1 MTVLPFPVR
10 PAARAGT
17 AGPSRTAAV
26 TGTFW
31 SPQGPAGTF
40 TGTYRLER
48 LLDQY
53 GQTAAAGVFTGELVG
68 AGGEHL
74 GVASRRHTAAAELD
88 TEVDAFVARVGP
100 VDVNLLGFLVT
111 VRRVHGRRAA
121 GAAGAVDG
129 SPARHRRRAARPGG
143 VDGRGR
149 TRRLRRCGS
158 ARSRNEVVGC
168 STSH

>member
-10 PAARAGT
+10 PAAPAEADGR
-17 AGPSRTAAV
+17 SLTAAV

-53 GQTAAAGVFTGELVG
+53 GQTAAAGVFTGALVG
-68 AGGEHL
+68 AGGERL
-74 GVASRRHTAAAELD
+74 GIGSRRHTAAAELD
-88 TEVDAFVARVGP
+88 PTVDGYLARVGP

-111 VRRVHGRRAA
+111 VDEFTVAVPRALPEPPLAHLPATAGELLDRVVSAA
-121 GAAGAVDG
+121 GVDAA
-129 SPARHRRRAARPGG
+129 AARDSG
-143 VDGRGR
+143 
-149 TRRLRRCGS
+149 
-158 ARSRNEVVGC
+158 AR
-168 STSH
+168 

>member
-1 MTVLPFPVR
+1 MTVLPFRVR
-10 PAARAGT
+10 PAARAGA
-17 AGPSRTAAV
+17 AGPSVTAAV

-53 GQTAAAGVFTGELVG
+53 GQTAAAGVFTGELAG

-74 GVASRRHTAAAELD
+74 GMASRRHTAAADLD
-88 TEVDAFVARVGP
+88 TAPDAFLARIGP

-111 VRRVHGRRAA
+111 VDEFTVSVPRALPEPSTAHLPATAGELLDQVVSAA
-121 GAAGAVDG
+121 GAGRASDA
-129 SPARHRRRAARPGG
+129 AAREAG
-143 VDGRGR
+143 
-149 TRRLRRCGS
+149 TR
-158 ARSRNEVVGC
+158 
-168 STSH
+168 

>member
-1 MTVLPFPVR
+1 MTVLPFPIR
-10 PAARAGT
+10 PAARGEAAGL
-17 AGPSRTAAV
+17 SRTAAV

-53 GQTAAAGVFTGELVG
+53 GQTAAAGVFTGALLG

-74 GVASRRHTAAAELD
+74 GMASRRHTAAADLD
-88 TEVDAFVARVGP
+88 TAAAAFTARIGP

-111 VRRVHGRRAA
+111 VDEFTVSVPRALRGPSTAHVPATAGELLDRVVSAA
-121 GAAGAVDG
+121 GAGSVGASEAVAREAG
-129 SPARHRRRAARPGG
+129 
-143 VDGRGR
+143 
-149 TRRLRRCGS
+149 TR
-158 ARSRNEVVGC
+158 
-168 STSH
+168 

>member
-10 PAARAGT
+10 PAARAGA
-17 AGPSRTAAV
+17 AGPSRTTPV

-53 GQTAAAGVFTGELVG
+53 GQTAAAGVFTGALVG

-88 TEVDAFVARVGP
+88 TAVDTYLARVGP

-111 VRRVHGRRAA
+111 VDEFIVAVPRALPEQSAAHLPATAGELLGQVVSAARLGRADA
-121 GAAGAVDG
+121 PGAV
-129 SPARHRRRAARPGG
+129 AREIG
-143 VDGRGR
+143 
-149 TRRLRRCGS
+149 TR
-158 ARSRNEVVGC
+158 
-168 STSH
+168 

>member
-10 PAARAGT
+10 PAVHARV
-17 AGPSRTAAV
+17 AGPYRTAAV

-53 GQTAAAGVFTGELVG
+53 GQTAAAGVFTGALVG

-88 TEVDAFVARVGP
+88 PTVDAYLARIGP

-111 VRRVHGRRAA
+111 VDEFTVAVRRDLPEPPTARLPATAGELLDRVVSEARIGGA
-121 GAAGAVDG
+121 GAAEV
-129 SPARHRRRAARPGG
+129 AAR
-143 VDGRGR
+143 DSA
-149 TRRLRRCGS
+149 TR
-158 ARSRNEVVGC
+158 
-168 STSH
+168 

>member
-1 MTVLPFPVR
+1 MTVFPFPVR
-10 PAARAGT
+10 PAARAGA
-17 AGPSRTAAV
+17 AGPSRTATV

-31 SPQGPAGTF
+31 SPQGPAGRF

-74 GVASRRHTAAAELD
+74 GMASRRHTAAAELD
-88 TEVDAFVARVGP
+88 TEVDVLLARVGP

-111 VRRVHGRRAA
+111 VDEFTVAVLWSLLEPSTTRLPATAGELLGRLVSAAVSGRADA
-121 GAAGAVDG
+121 SD
-129 SPARHRRRAARPGG
+129 
-143 VDGRGR
+143 
-149 TRRLRRCGS
+149 TS
-158 ARSRNEVVGC
+158 ARQAGTR
-168 STSH
+168 

>member
-10 PAARAGT
+10 PGSPAEATGL
-17 AGPSRTAAV
+17 SLTAAV
-26 TGTFW
+26 AGAFW

-74 GVASRRHTAAAELD
+74 GVASRRHTAAADLD
-88 TEVDAFVARVGP
+88 PTVDAFLARVGP

-111 VRRVHGRRAA
+111 VDEFTVSVPRALPEPSTAHLPATAGELLGQVVLSA
-121 GAAGAVDG
+121 GAGRAGASD
-129 SPARHRRRAARPGG
+129 AAARQAG
-143 VDGRGR
+143 
-149 TRRLRRCGS
+149 TR
-158 ARSRNEVVGC
+158 
-168 STSH
+168 

>member
-10 PAARAGT
+10 PAARVGA
-17 AGPSRTAAV
+17 AGPSRTTPV
-26 TGTFW
+26 MGTFW

-74 GVASRRHTAAAELD
+74 GMASRRNTAAAGLE
-88 TEVDAFVARVGP
+88 TEVDAFVARIGP

-111 VRRVHGRRAA
+111 VDEFTVAVPRELPEPSTAHLPATAGQLLDQVVSAA
-121 GAAGAVDG
+121 GAGQAGASD
-129 SPARHRRRAARPGG
+129 AAAREAG
-143 VDGRGR
+143 
-149 TRRLRRCGS
+149 TR
-158 ARSRNEVVGC
+158 
-168 STSH
+168 

>member
-10 PAARAGT
+10 PAAHAGA
-17 AGPSRTAAV
+17 AGPYRTAAV

-31 SPQGPAGTF
+31 SPQGPAGSF

-68 AGGEHL
+68 AGGKRL
-74 GVASRRHTAAAELD
+74 GIGSRRHTAAADLD
-88 TEVDAFVARVGP
+88 PTVGAYLARIGP

-111 VRRVHGRRAA
+111 VDEFTVAVPRALPEPPTAHLPATAGDLLDRVLSAAGVGGA
-121 GAAGAVDG
+121 GAAGAT
-129 SPARHRRRAARPGG
+129 ARDSG
-143 VDGRGR
+143 
-149 TRRLRRCGS
+149 TR
-158 ARSRNEVVGC
+158 
-168 STSH
+168 

>member
-10 PAARAGT
+10 PAARAGA
-17 AGPSRTAAV
+17 AGPARTVAV

-31 SPQGPAGTF
+31 SPQGPAGSF

-88 TEVDAFVARVGP
+88 TAVDAFVARVGP

-111 VRRVHGRRAA
+111 VDEFTVSMPRSLPEPSTAHLPATAGELLGRVVSAA
-121 GAAGAVDG
+121 GPRGAASNAAVRDAG
-129 SPARHRRRAARPGG
+129 
-143 VDGRGR
+143 
-149 TRRLRRCGS
+149 TR
-158 ARSRNEVVGC
+158 
-168 STSH
+168 

>member
-10 PAARAGT
+10 PAARAGA
-17 AGPSRTAAV
+17 AGPSLTAAV

-88 TEVDAFVARVGP
+88 TDVDAYLARVGP

-111 VRRVHGRRAA
+111 VDEFTVAVPRALPEPPTAHLPATAGELLDRVVSAA
-121 GAAGAVDG
+121 GAGGAGA
-129 SPARHRRRAARPGG
+129 AEAARESG
-143 VDGRGR
+143 
-149 TRRLRRCGS
+149 TR
-158 ARSRNEVVGC
+158 
-168 STSH
+168 

>member
-1 MTVLPFPVR
+1 MTVLPFPIR
-10 PAARAGT
+10 PAARREAT
-17 AGPSRTAAV
+17 GPSVTAAV

-74 GVASRRHTAAAELD
+74 GVASRRHTVAADLD
-88 TEVDAFVARVGP
+88 REVDAFHARVGP

-111 VRRVHGRRAA
+111 VDEFTVSVPRALPEPSTAHLPATAGELLGRVVSPAGVGRA
-121 GAAGAVDG
+121 GASGASGAEARQAG
-129 SPARHRRRAARPGG
+129 
-143 VDGRGR
+143 
-149 TRRLRRCGS
+149 TR
-158 ARSRNEVVGC
+158 
-168 STSH
+168 

>member
-10 PAARAGT
+10 PAARAGV
-17 AGPSRTAAV
+17 AGPSLTAAV

-53 GQTAAAGVFTGELVG
+53 GQTAVAGVFTGELVG
-68 AGGEHL
+68 AGGKHL
-74 GVASRRHTAAAELD
+74 GMASRRNTAAAELE
-88 TEVDAFVARVGP
+88 TGVDAFLARVGP

-111 VRRVHGRRAA
+111 VDEFTVAMPRELPEPSTNHLPATAGELLDQVVSAA
-121 GAAGAVDG
+121 GAGRASASDAAVREAG
-129 SPARHRRRAARPGG
+129 
-143 VDGRGR
+143 
-149 TRRLRRCGS
+149 TR
-158 ARSRNEVVGC
+158 
-168 STSH
+168 

>member
-1 MTVLPFPVR
+1 MTVLPFPLR
-10 PAARAGT
+10 PAARAG
-17 AGPSRTAAV
+17 AVGPSLTAAV

-53 GQTAAAGVFTGELVG
+53 GQTAAAGVFTGALVG

-88 TEVDAFVARVGP
+88 TAVDTYLARVGP

-111 VRRVHGRRAA
+111 VDEFTVGVPRDLPERPTAHLPATAGELLDRVVSAAGAGGA
-121 GAAGAVDG
+121 GAAGA
-129 SPARHRRRAARPGG
+129 AARDSG
-143 VDGRGR
+143 
-149 TRRLRRCGS
+149 TR
-158 ARSRNEVVGC
+158 
-168 STSH
+168 

>member
-10 PAARAGT
+10 PAARAGA
-17 AGPSRTAAV
+17 AGPSRTTAV

-53 GQTAAAGVFTGELVG
+53 GHAAAAGVFTGELLG

-74 GVASRRHTAAAELD
+74 GVASRRHTAAADLD
-88 TEVDAFVARVGP
+88 TAVHAFTARIGP

-111 VRRVHGRRAA
+111 VDEFTVSVPRALHGPSTAHLPATA
-121 GAAGAVDG
+121 GELLGRMVSTAHGGPSGPSD
-129 SPARHRRRAARPGG
+129 PAQRQAW
-143 VDGRGR
+143 
-149 TRRLRRCGS
+149 TR
-158 ARSRNEVVGC
+158 
-168 STSH
+168 

>member
-10 PAARAGT
+10 PAARAGA
-17 AGPSRTAAV
+17 AGPSRTTAV

-53 GQTAAAGVFTGELVG
+53 GHAAAAGVFTGELLG
-68 AGGEHL
+68 ARGEHL
-74 GVASRRHTAAAELD
+74 GVASRRHTAAADLD
-88 TEVDAFVARVGP
+88 TAVHAFTARIGP

-111 VRRVHGRRAA
+111 VDEFTVSVPRDLPEPSTAHWPATAGELLGQVVSAA
-121 GAAGAVDG
+121 GAGRA
-129 SPARHRRRAARPGG
+129 PASETAARESG
-143 VDGRGR
+143 
-149 TRRLRRCGS
+149 TR
-158 ARSRNEVVGC
+158 
-168 STSH
+168 

>member
-10 PAARAGT
+10 PAAGAGA
-17 AGPSRTAAV
+17 AGPSRTVAV

-53 GQTAAAGVFTGELVG
+53 GQTAAAGVFPGELVG

-74 GVASRRHTAAAELD
+74 GMASRRHTAAAELD
-88 TEVDAFVARVGP
+88 PTVDAYLARVGP

-111 VRRVHGRRAA
+111 VAEFTVAVPRELPEPSTAHLPATAGELLDRVVSAA
-121 GAAGAVDG
+121 GVGGAADV
-129 SPARHRRRAARPGG
+129 AARDSG
-143 VDGRGR
+143 
-149 TRRLRRCGS
+149 TR
-158 ARSRNEVVGC
+158 
-168 STSH
+168 

>member
-10 PAARAGT
+10 PAARAGA
-17 AGPSRTAAV
+17 AGPSRTAPV

-31 SPQGPAGTF
+31 SPQGPAGAF

-74 GVASRRHTAAAELD
+74 GVASRRHTAAAVID
-88 TEVDAFVARVGP
+88 TEVDAFVARMGP
-100 VDVNLLGFLVT
+100 LDVNLLGFLVT
-111 VRRVHGRRAA
+111 VDEFTVAVPRELPEPSTAHLPATAGQLLDQVVSAADAGRASDAA
-121 GAAGAVDG
+121 GREAG
-129 SPARHRRRAARPGG
+129 
-143 VDGRGR
+143 
-149 TRRLRRCGS
+149 TR
-158 ARSRNEVVGC
+158 
-168 STSH
+168 

>member
-1 MTVLPFPVR
+1 
-10 PAARAGT
+10 
-17 AGPSRTAAV
+17 V

-40 TGTYRLER
+40 TGSYRLER

-74 GVASRRHTAAAELD
+74 GMASRRHTAATDLD
-88 TEVDAFVARVGP
+88 PTVDAFLARIGP

-111 VRRVHGRRAA
+111 VDEFTVAVPRALPEPPMAHLPATAGELLGQVVSAA
-121 GAAGAVDG
+121 GAGR
-129 SPARHRRRAARPGG
+129 ARASSAAREAG
-143 VDGRGR
+143 
-149 TRRLRRCGS
+149 TR
-158 ARSRNEVVGC
+158 
-168 STSH
+168 

>member
-10 PAARAGT
+10 PAARAGA
-17 AGPSRTAAV
+17 AGPYRTAAV

-53 GQTAAAGVFTGELVG
+53 GHPAAAGVFTGELLG

-74 GVASRRHTAAAELD
+74 GMASRRHTAAADLD
-88 TEVDAFVARVGP
+88 TAAAAFTARIGP

-111 VRRVHGRRAA
+111 VDEFTVSVPRDLPEPSTAHLPATAGELLGQVVSAA
-121 GAAGAVDG
+121 GAG
-129 SPARHRRRAARPGG
+129 RAAASETAAREAG
-143 VDGRGR
+143 
-149 TRRLRRCGS
+149 TR
-158 ARSRNEVVGC
+158 
-168 STSH
+168 

>member
-10 PAARAGT
+10 PAALAGDV
-17 AGPSRTAAV
+17 GPSRTTPV

-53 GQTAAAGVFTGELVG
+53 GQTAAAGVFTGELRG

-74 GVASRRHTAAAELD
+74 GMASRRHTAAAEL
-88 TEVDAFVARVGP
+88 EPAVDAFLARLGP
-100 VDVNLLGFLVT
+100 LDVNLLGFLVT
-111 VRRVHGRRAA
+111 VDEFTISVPRALPSSADLPATAGELLGQVVSAA
-121 GAAGAVDG
+121 GAGRAGA
-129 SPARHRRRAARPGG
+129 SEAAAREAG
-143 VDGRGR
+143 
-149 TRRLRRCGS
+149 TR
-158 ARSRNEVVGC
+158 
-168 STSH
+168 